1 MLSSARPLD
10 TLTPPVSGRPSRL
23 DRLFNFIERI
33 GDRIPDP
40 FMLFVYLT
48 IMLALVSTLAATWGV
63 SVRIPGETS
72 AIPVRGILTTDGI
85 VWWLENFVQNFI
97 GFPPFGTVLVML
109 IAVGVAERS
118 GFLSSAVRV
127 SFARAPRR
135 LLPYVVAFIA
145 CQGHVMSDPAVIV
158 IPPLAA
164 LVFKAA
170 GRHPAAGLLGAYACV
185 NSGYAGGI
193 FIGALDALLQGITQ
207 KVIAIVPQGAGMTT
221 SITMNYFFAA
231 VSGLILPLVGGFLI
245 DRVLEP
251 RLGSWQDPDAGA
263 NPDGAPRGDRED
275 EERLDSGKLRAV
287 SLSLGALALY
297 VLIALFLWLVP
308 GSFLR
313 GPGGRLIPS
322 PFISGVVPLIMG
334 AFLVSGLTYG
344 MVAGTIRRARD
355 VPQMMATAVKD
366 MSGYIVFI
374 FAAAQFIGLFT
385 WSNLGTLLAVRA
397 AEGLERAHLTGFAGV
412 LGLVVIATAAN
423 LFITSGSALW
433 SLLAPVMIPAFML
446 LGYDPAFIQAAYRI
460 GDSTTQTITPLNAYT
475 YVMLDYVRRYQ
486 PETTLGTMLA
496 RLSVFVLPFWI
507 VWVMIL
513 AVFYFGD
520 LPVGPGAGVR
530 LR

>member
-1 MLSSARPLD
+1 
-10 TLTPPVSGRPSRL
+10 
-23 DRLFNFIERI
+23 
-33 GDRIPDP
+33 
-40 FMLFVYLT
+40 MLFVYLT
-48 IMLALVSTLAATWGV
+48 SILALVSTIAAASGTSV
-63 SVRIPGETS
+63 SIPGDTTP
-72 AIPVRGILTTDGI
+72 IPIRGILTTGGL
-85 VWWLENFVQNFI
+85 VWWLENFVQNFV
-97 GFPPFGTVLVML
+97 GFPPFGNVLLML

-127 SFARAPRR
+127 MFARTPHRM
-135 LLPYVVAFIA
+135 LPYAVAFVA
-145 CQGHVMSDPAVIV
+145 CQGHVMSDPAIIV

-164 LVFKAA
+164 LVFKTA
-170 GRHPAAGLLGAYACV
+170 GRHPAAGLLGAFACV

-207 KVIAIVPQGAGMTT
+207 KVIAIVPQGAGITT
-221 SITMNYFFAA
+221 SITMNYYFAA
-231 VSGLILPLVGGFLI
+231 VSGLILSLVGGFLI

-251 RLGSWQDPDAGA
+251 RLGSWQNPGAGARPDSVPQEGGADEQRLDAG
-263 NPDGAPRGDRED
+263 N
-275 EERLDSGKLRAV
+275 LRAAYLAFV
-287 SLSLGALALY
+287 ALALY
-297 VLIALFLWLVP
+297 VLLALALWLFP
-308 GSFLR
+308 GGFLG

-322 PFISGVVPLIMG
+322 PFISGLVPLIMG

-344 MVAGTIRRARD
+344 IVAGTIRRARD
-355 VPQMMATAVKD
+355 VPQMMATAVRD

-385 WSNLGTLLAVRA
+385 WSNLGTLIAMQA
-397 AEGLERAHLTGFAGV
+397 AEALERAHLTGFAGV
-412 LGLVVIATAAN
+412 LSLVMVATVAN

-446 LGYDPAFIQAAYRI
+446 LGYDPAFVQAAYRI
-460 GDSTTQTITPLNAYT
+460 GDSTTGTITPLNAYT
-475 YVMLDYVRRYQ
+475 YVMLDYARRYQ
-486 PETTLGTMLA
+486 PDTTLGTMLA

-520 LPVGPGAGVR
+520 IPVGPGAGIR

>member
-1 MLSSARPLD
+1 LAES
-10 TLTPPVSGRPSRL
+10 PSRL
-23 DRLFNFIERI
+23 DRLFNAIERI

-48 IMLALVSTLAATWGV
+48 LGLAIVSTIVAAWDV
-63 SVRIPGETS
+63 SVRIPGETNT
-72 AIPVRGILTTDGI
+72 IPVRGLLTTAGL

-97 GFPPFGTVLVML
+97 SFPPFGAVLVML

-118 GFLSSAVRV
+118 GFLASAVHIV
-127 SFARAPRR
+127 FARAPRR
-135 LLPYVVAFIA
+135 LLPYAVAFVA
-145 CQGHVMSDPAVIV
+145 CQGHVMSDPAIIV

-170 GRHPAAGLLGAYACV
+170 GRHPAAGLLGAFACV

-193 FIGALDALLQGITQ
+193 FIGSLDALLQGITQ
-207 KVIAIVPQGAGMTT
+207 KVITIVPQRAGMVT

-231 VSGLILPLVGGFLI
+231 VSGLVLPVVGGFLI

-251 RLGSWQDPDAGA
+251 RLGAWHDPTSADGVPSSAHTEGHGLDAA
-263 NPDGAPRGDRED
+263 QLTSI
-275 EERLDSGKLRAV
+275 RLAFA
-287 SLSLGALALY
+287 ALTGY
-297 VLIALFLWLVP
+297 VLIAFALWLFP

-322 PFISGVVPLIMG
+322 PFISGLVPLIMG

-344 MVAGTIRRARD
+344 VAAGSIRRARD
-355 VPQMMATAVKD
+355 VPQMMTAAVKD

-385 WSNLGTLLAVRA
+385 WSNLGTLIAVQA
-397 AEGLERAHLTGFAGV
+397 AEGLERAHLTGFVGV
-412 LGLVVIATAAN
+412 LGLVLIATVAN
-423 LFITSGSALW
+423 LFIVSGSALW

-460 GDSTTQTITPLNAYT
+460 GDSTTQTITPLNAYI
-475 YVMLDYVRRYQ
+475 YVILDYARRYQ
-486 PETTLGTMLA
+486 PEATLGSMLA
-496 RLSVFVLPFWI
+496 RLSVFVVPFWV
-507 VWVMIL
+507 VWVIIL

-520 LPVGPGAGVR
+520 LPVGPGAGVY
-530 LR
+530 LRE

>member
-1 MLSSARPLD
+1 
-10 TLTPPVSGRPSRL
+10 
-23 DRLFNFIERI
+23 
-33 GDRIPDP
+33 
-40 FMLFVYLT
+40 MLFVYLT
-48 IMLALVSTLAATWGV
+48 ITLALVSTIVAAAGV
-63 SVRIPGETS
+63 SVRIPGETT
-72 AIPVRGILTTDGI
+72 AIPVRGILTTGGI

-97 GFPPFGTVLVML
+97 SFPPFGNVLVML
-109 IAVGVAERS
+109 VAVGVAERS

-127 SFARAPRR
+127 TFARAPRR
-135 LLPYVVAFIA
+135 LLPYAVAFVA
-145 CQGHVMSDPAVIV
+145 CQGHVMSDPAIIV

-170 GRHPAAGLLGAYACV
+170 GRHPAAGLLGAFACV

-231 VSGLILPLVGGFLI
+231 VSGLILPVVGGLLI

-251 RLGSWQDPDAGA
+251 RLGPWQDAAAGN
-263 NPDGAPRGDRED
+263 NPDSAPSGGQAD
-275 EERLDSGKLRAV
+275 ERRLDDGRSRAV
-287 SLSLGALALY
+287 RLSLGAVALY
-297 VLIALFLWLVP
+297 VLIAFLLWLLP

-313 GPGGRLIPS
+313 GPDGRLIPS
-322 PFISGVVPLIMG
+322 PFISGLVPLIMG

-344 MVAGTIRRARD
+344 IVAGTIRRARD
-355 VPQMMATAVKD
+355 VPQMMATTVKD

-385 WSNLGTLLAVRA
+385 WSNLGTLIAVQA

-412 LGLVVIATAAN
+412 LGLVLIASVAN

-433 SLLAPVMIPAFML
+433 SLLAPVVVPAFML
-446 LGYDPAFIQAAYRI
+446 IGYDPAFIQAAYRI

-475 YVMLDYVRRYQ
+475 YVMLDYARRYQ

-496 RLSVFVLPFWI
+496 RLSVFVVPFWV

-520 LPVGPGAGVR
+520 IPVGPGAGVR

>member
-1 MLSSARPLD
+1 MLDNQDKSR
-10 TLTPPVSGRPSRL
+10 SRL
-23 DRLFNFIERI
+23 DRLFDAIERI

-48 IMLALVSTLAATWGV
+48 LVLAFVSTIVAAWDV
-63 SVRIPGETS
+63 AVRIPGETN
-72 AIPVRGILTTDGI
+72 AIPVRGILTTTGM
-85 VWWLENFVQNFI
+85 VWWLENFVSNFI
-97 GFPPFGTVLVML
+97 AFPPFGTVLVML

-118 GFLSSAVRV
+118 GFLASAVRIA
-127 SFARAPRR
+127 FARAPRR
-135 LLPYVVAFIA
+135 LLPYAVAFVA
-145 CQGHVMSDPAVIV
+145 CQGHVMSDPANIV

-170 GRHPAAGLLGAYACV
+170 GRHPAAGLLGAFACV

-193 FIGALDALLQGITQ
+193 FVGALDALLQGITQ
-207 KVIAIVPQGAGMTT
+207 RVIAIVPQGAGLTT
-221 SITMNYFFAA
+221 SITMNYFFSA
-231 VSGLILPLVGGFLI
+231 VSGLILPIVGGFLI

-251 RLGSWQDPDAGA
+251 RLGAWE
-263 NPDGAPRGDRED
+263 NPDGRPDGPAGLRP
-275 EERLDSGKLRAV
+275 EENRLDSAPDSSRRAV
-287 SLSLGALALY
+287 LLSFGMLGLY
-297 VLIALFLWLVP
+297 VLTAFVLWLVP

-322 PFISGVVPLIMG
+322 PFISGLVPLIVG

-344 MVAGTIRRARD
+344 VAAGTIRRARD
-355 VPQMMATAVKD
+355 VPQMMTAAVKD

-385 WSNLGTLLAVRA
+385 WSNLGTLIAVQA
-397 AEGLERAHLTGFAGV
+397 AEGLERARLTGFVGV
-412 LGLVVIATAAN
+412 LGLVLIATIAN

-460 GDSTTQTITPLNAYT
+460 GDSTTQTITPLNAYV
-475 YVMLDYVRRYQ
+475 YILLDYARRYL
-486 PETTLGTMLA
+486 PEITLGSMLA

-507 VWVMIL
+507 VWVIIL
-513 AVFYFGD
+513 AVFYFGN
-520 LPVGPGAGVR
+520 LPVGPGAGVY
-530 LR
+530 LRE

>member
-1 MLSSARPLD
+1 MTES
-10 TLTPPVSGRPSRL
+10 PSRL
-23 DRLFNFIERI
+23 NRLFNAIERI

-48 IMLALVSTLAATWGV
+48 LLLAVVSTIVAAWDV
-63 SVRIPGETS
+63 SVRIPGESNT
-72 AIPVRGILTTDGI
+72 IPVRGLLTTAGM

-97 GFPPFGTVLVML
+97 SFPPFGAVLVML

-118 GFLSSAVRV
+118 GFLASAVHIA
-127 SFARAPRR
+127 FARTPRR
-135 LLPYVVAFIA
+135 LLPYAVAFVA
-145 CQGHVMSDPAVIV
+145 CQGHVMSDPAIIV

-170 GRHPAAGLLGAYACV
+170 GRHPAAGLLGAFACV

-193 FIGALDALLQGITQ
+193 FIGSLDALLQGITQ
-207 KVIAIVPQGAGMTT
+207 RVITIVPQGAGMVT

-231 VSGLILPLVGGFLI
+231 VSGLILPFVGGFLI

-251 RLGSWQDPDAGA
+251 RLGAWHDPAA
-263 NPDGAPRGDRED
+263 APDGVPSPTRSETHGLVATQLTSIRI
-275 EERLDSGKLRAV
+275 AFA
-287 SLSLGALALY
+287 ALAGY
-297 VLIALFLWLVP
+297 VLIAFTLWLLP

-322 PFISGVVPLIMG
+322 PFISGLVPLIMG
-334 AFLVSGLTYG
+334 AFLISGLTYG
-344 MVAGTIRRARD
+344 VAAGTIRRARD
-355 VPQMMATAVKD
+355 VPQMMAAAVRD

-374 FAAAQFIGLFT
+374 FAAAPFIGLFS
-385 WSNLGTLLAVRA
+385 WSNLGTLIAVQA
-397 AEGLERAHLTGFAGV
+397 AEGLERAHLTGFVGV
-412 LGLVVIATAAN
+412 LGLVFIATIAN

-460 GDSTTQTITPLNAYT
+460 GDSTTQTITPLNAYV
-475 YVMLDYVRRYQ
+475 YVILDYARRYQ
-486 PETTLGTMLA
+486 PDATLGSMLA
-496 RLSVFVLPFWI
+496 RLSVFVVPFWV
-507 VWVMIL
+507 VWVLIL

-520 LPVGPGAGVR
+520 LPVGPGAGVY
-530 LR
+530 LRD